1 MSNNGINKR
10 RHPRVYFKAADMLTM
25 HIVHPRLNETPFI
38 VKVMNM
44 SESGLGFLMPKGSD
58 IKINKGDLLIFEK
71 IDDVQILK
79 VIIKV
84 DMIVRWSFQ
93 DKEFDHQIFGCE
105 FLNLPSN
112 YYIYLRTFIRQQTGG
127 NGLNPQIGSHNFEA

>member
-1 MSNNGINKR
+1 MNNNGINKR
-10 RHPRVYFKAADMLTM
+10 RHPRVYFKAANMLTM
-25 HIVHPRLNETPFI
+25 HIVHPLLNETPFI

-58 IKINKGDLLIFEK
+58 IKINIGDPLICEK
-71 IDDVQILK
+71 IEDVQILK

-93 DKEFDHQIFGCE
+93 EKEFDHQIFGCE

-112 YYIYLRTFIRQQTGG
+112 YNIYLRTFIRQQTSGSS
-127 NGLNPQIGSHNFEA
+127 LNPKIGSPNFDA